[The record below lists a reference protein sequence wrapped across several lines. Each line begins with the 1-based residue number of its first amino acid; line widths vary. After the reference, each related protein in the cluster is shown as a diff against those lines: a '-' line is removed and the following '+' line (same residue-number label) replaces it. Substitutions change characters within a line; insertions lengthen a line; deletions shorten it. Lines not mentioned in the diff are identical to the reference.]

1 MSESATKASGY
12 RVEVVIKGI
21 EEKSRGES
29 REGVWDMPALRA
41 TQTTERRRGGHRE
54 ALSMGGIPLP
64 PRGGWDSEEDE
75 VNRTLYVDDSEDED
89 TNAMLNKVW
98 SGDIPAVE
106 EAGRHEA
113 MEQDDPRD

>member
-29 REGVWDMPALRA
+29 REGVWDMPALKA
-41 TQTTERRRGGHRE
+41 TQTTERRRRGHRE
-54 ALSMGGIPLP
+54 ALSTGGIPLP

-75 VNRTLYVDDSEDED
+75 VNRTLYIDDSEDEG
-89 TNAMLNKVW
+89 TNTMLNKVW
-98 SGDIPAVE
+98 LGEIPAIE
-106 EAGRHEA
+106 EEVRHEV
-113 MEQDDPRD
+113 ME